1 MEGIKF
7 AVYLTCCS
15 ILLTATLSASLPT
28 SKELIQKL
36 EEWVEELTET
46 LNLLKESH
54 AHAKR
59 QTTTCILNENGKL
72 KLSTMYLYVVNSHTH
87 CSSYISALIFLIIFS
102 LIRHFSCKLYVVN
115 FNLF

>member
-1 MEGIKF
+1 MERIKF

-36 EEWVEELTET
+36 EERVEELTET

-72 KLSTMYLYVVNSHTH
+72 KLSTMYLCVVNIAIPTVVAN
-87 CSSYISALIFLIIFS
+87 YISALIFLIFFS
-102 LIRHFSCKLYVVN
+102 Y
-115 FNLF
+115 

>member
-7 AVYLTCCS
+7 AVYLTCCG

-36 EEWVEELTET
+36 EERVEELTET
-46 LNLLKESH
+46 LDLLKESH

-72 KLSTMYLYVVNSHTH
+72 KLSTMYLCV
-87 CSSYISALIFLIIFS
+87 
-102 LIRHFSCKLYVVN
+102 
-115 FNLF
+115 